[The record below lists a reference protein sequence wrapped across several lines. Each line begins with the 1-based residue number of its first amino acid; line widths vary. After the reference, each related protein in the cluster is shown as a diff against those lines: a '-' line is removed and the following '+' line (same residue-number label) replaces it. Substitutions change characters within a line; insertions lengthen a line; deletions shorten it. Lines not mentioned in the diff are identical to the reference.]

1 MGGLDCRYLTS
12 KLRPKAFKIR
22 SVTTIGTPH
31 RGSYFAD
38 YFLASLGKHRIP
50 ALASFLEYLPNGGGD
65 GRAFEGLTLDTMK
78 KFNEDVPDVEGV
90 EYFRYVDLAFT
101 SSWFWA
107 SPRSICGP
115 RFYLFPPGF
124 I

>member
-38 YFLASLGKHRIP
+38 YFSASLGKHRIP

-78 KFNEDVPDVEGV
+78 KFNEDVPELKVSNTLGMWIW
-90 EYFRYVDLAFT
+90 LP
-101 SSWFWA
+101 
-107 SPRSICGP
+107 PRVGYHMG
-115 RFYLFPPGF
+115 RR
-124 I
+124 